1 MAQQSSETLVGA
13 VVLAVAIGFLG
24 YAVSRAGAGES
35 TRGGYELIARFDRVN
50 GVSVGSDVRLSGVK
64 IGAVSRIGLDPA
76 TYLARVTLNLD
87 PKIKVPEDSVAKITA
102 DGLLGGAYVGIE
114 PGGSPDLL
122 KSGGE
127 IAQTQ
132 SPVDL
137 LTLFSSAA
145 SSQSSSSAP
154 KPAGEDTNQGG
165 PP

>member
-1 MAQQSSETLVGA
+1 MAQQGTETIVGA

-35 TRGGYELIARFDRVN
+35 ARGGYELIARFDRVN

-64 IGAVSRIGLDPA
+64 IGVVNRIGLDPS
-76 TYLARVTLNLD
+76 TYLARVTLSLD
-87 PKIKVPEDSVAKITA
+87 PKIKVPEDSVAKITS

-114 PGGSPDLL
+114 PGGSSDLL
-122 KSGGE
+122 KSGDE

-145 SSQSSSSAP
+145 SSQSSSSSANAP
-154 KPAGEDTNQGG
+154 AEDVNQGG

>member
-24 YAVSRAGAGES
+24 YAISRAGAGES
-35 TRGGYELIARFDRVN
+35 TRGGYELVARFDRVN

-64 IGAVSRIGLDPA
+64 IGAVSRIGLDPS
-76 TYLARVTLNLD
+76 TYLAKVTLNLD
-87 PKIKVPEDSVAKITA
+87 PKIKVPQDSVAKITS

-114 PGGSPDLL
+114 PGGSADLL
-122 KSGGE
+122 QTGGE

-137 LTLFSSAA
+137 LTLFSSAS
-145 SSQSSSSAP
+145 SSQSSSSSAKSP
-154 KPAGEDTNQGG
+154 EEDVNKGG
-165 PP
+165 PL